1 MSNASAFC
9 KHTLNVEIKFLQ
21 NKDQERYF
29 IRSVAVFDGKQNTS
43 MYTGDFLC
51 VETVILYSP
60 N

>member
-21 NKDQERYF
+21 NKERYF
-29 IRSVAVFDGKQNTS
+29 IRLVAVFDGKQNTS